1 MNQEKLMH
9 LIQKASFAV
18 YDTKL
23 FLDTHPNCQEALD
36 YYQEMKKIR
45 EKAWKEYTENFGSL
59 SAEDVPNKDYWDW
72 NNRPWPWEGG
82 NC

>member
-1 MNQEKLMH
+1 MNQEKLMQ

-36 YYQEMKKIR
+36 YYHEMKNHDR
-45 EKAWKEYTENFGSL
+45 TAEQRQGSEE
-59 SAEDVPNKDYWDW
+59 ARTAVTAATHAVGVIIK
-72 NNRPWPWEGG
+72 GFHI
-82 NC
+82 